1 MYKVKSDYIYFI
13 SKSLNKAYFLNCVT
27 KDIIELDDIGVELVN
42 EILHTSDEERAL
54 EIIDLFEGCDLFEKR
69 SS

>member
-13 SKSLNKAYFLNCVT
+13 SKALNKAYFLNCVT

-42 EILHTSDEERAL
+42 EILSTTDEKRAL